1 LLRPEHGERAQVT
14 VRYALGHPSVAGV
27 EVGLAEL
34 DHLALALGA
43 AEMGPLPDDL
53 VAELDD
59 LVDRDFH

>member
-1 LLRPEHGERAQVT
+1 MT